1 MGTVIWGWGLF
12 SGLGDGF
19 GGLVWAARTDIGVAG
34 DRVLLAA
41 AAARARRARQR
52 SGAGA
57 RAAAAA
63 AR

>member
-41 AAARARRARQR
+41 AAAAR
-52 SGAGA
+52 
-57 RAAAAA
+57 
-63 AR
+63 